1 MQVYR
6 IASTRFTNQLN
17 GEGAFRFGGRWNSKG
32 TRVVYTSESIALAML
47 ELIVHSDGLPIRADM
62 ELLTISIPDKLIEK
76 LETLPDQWNQVPAH
90 NDSRLIGDAF
100 VAEQRNLSLSVPS
113 VVVPESRNYI
123 INPMHPKM
131 NQVKIVARRPF
142 VFDGRI

>member
-1 MQVYR
+1 MEYIVSRDAGLQNCKYE
-6 IASTRFTNQLN
+6 IYESTQWR
-17 GEGAFRFGGRWNSKG
+17 GGFPIWR
-32 TRVVYTSESIALAML
+32 AM
-47 ELIVHSDGLPIRADM
+47 ADM
-62 ELLTISIPDKLIEK
+62 ELLTISIPDKLIEM
-76 LETLPDQWNQVPAH
+76 LESLPEQWNQVPAH
-90 NDSRLIGDAF
+90 NDSRLVGDAF